1 MRFDMILRT
10 ASKELTLFFGS
21 PIGYLFVGTFLA
33 VSLFV
38 VFTGEAFFNRNIA
51 DVRPLFEWMPVLLLF
66 LSAAITMRMWSEE
79 RRSGTLEFVATM
91 PVSGWE
97 FVLGKFIAC
106 WTLLGVA
113 LTLTL
118 PLPIS
123 VHLIAD
129 LDWGPVWAGYL
140 AALLLGAAYIA
151 VGLFVSARSDSQIVS
166 LILAVLLCGALY
178 LVGSPVLI
186 DLVGNRG
193 GDWLRAMGTG
203 ARFES
208 ITRGV
213 LDLSD
218 LYYYGS
224 LALVFLA
231 LNVYSLE
238 SGRWASDGN
247 GTRHRRW
254 RLGTGLLIANLLL
267 GNVLLSTLKSPR
279 LDVTEGG
286 LYSISD
292 ATRAYLGQL
301 QEPLLIRG
309 YFSNKTHP
317 FLAPLVPR
325 MRDLL
330 AEYAVAGGS
339 NVRVEMID
347 PQENPELEE
356 EANSKYGIVSVP
368 FQVSDRYQ
376 ASLLNSYFDVL
387 ISYGDEFEVLG
398 FRDLIDVKVAGEDDL
413 SIVLRNPEYD
423 ITRSI
428 KKVLYG
434 FQGSGDVF
442 ASINQPV
449 RFTGYVTEPARLPAP
464 LDSFYAELTESLTA
478 LQAQS
483 DGRFSFEFQD
493 PQSGD
498 GALAVELAEKYGFR
512 PMAASLL
519 DTETFYF
526 YMTLQSEDDIV
537 QVPLPKNL
545 NVEAA
550 TRALNEGLKRFATGV
565 LKTIALAAPEPPP
578 PFMQQGAPQ
587 SNRYDQ
593 LRDFLGADFNLEA
606 VDLTSGQVP
615 QSADLLMVIEPEGL
629 DDKALFAVDQFL
641 MRGGSMVLVTAPFKA
656 VLAQN
661 SLRVDPVRSGL
672 EDWLAHHGLS
682 FAQQLVMDPQNAAF
696 PAPITRQVGGLS
708 FQEMTLLDY
717 PYFADVR
724 GAGLAAEHP
733 ITANL
738 PQATLTWPSPIQ
750 WDAGPED
757 AAPAI
762 TATTLLQ
769 SSEGAWLSG
778 DTDVMPKYDPSGA
791 SPFAPEGPTAR
802 HALAMM
808 LEGEFQSYFTG
819 QPSPL
824 LSATPDPAAAT
835 DAATAEETEPQ
846 SADTGFNAVLER
858 SPASARLVVIA
869 SNDFLADRFVQLIGS
884 ADGTFYTNTAQLMAN
899 VTDYS
904 LEDQSLLSI
913 RSRGQFS
920 RTLPP
925 MEVAE
930 QQRIEYVNYALA
942 LLGIGLVM
950 LWQWRRRRS
959 AARTY
964 QRWLQGEGA

>member
-1 MRFDMILRT
+1 MRFDMILKT

-33 VSLFV
+33 VSLFL
-38 VFTGEAFFNRNIA
+38 VFTFEAFFNRNIA

-66 LSAAITMRMWSEE
+66 LSAALTMRMWSEE
-79 RRSGTLEFVATM
+79 RRSGTLEFVSTM

-97 FVLGKFIAC
+97 FVLGKFVAC

-113 LTLTL
+113 LLLTL

-129 LDWGPVWAGYL
+129 LDWGPVWAGYI

-166 LILAVLLCGALY
+166 LILATLLCGTLY
-178 LVGSPVLI
+178 LLGSPVLT
-186 DLVGNRG
+186 DLAGNQA

-203 ARFES
+203 SRFES

-213 LDLSD
+213 LDLGD
-218 LYYYGS
+218 LYYYIS
-224 LALVFLA
+224 LALIFLA

-247 GTRHRRW
+247 RRRHSRW
-254 RLGTGLLIANLLL
+254 RLGTSLLILNLLV
-267 GNVLLSTLKSPR
+267 GNVLLSVFKPPR

-292 ATRAYLGQL
+292 ATKAYLEQL

-317 FLAPLVPR
+317 YLAPLVPR

-339 NVRVEMID
+339 KVRVEIVD

-413 SIVLRNPEYD
+413 AIVLRNPEYD

-428 KKVLYG
+428 KKVLFG

-442 ASINQPV
+442 ASIKQPV
-449 RFTGYVTEPARLPAP
+449 QFTGYVTDAARLPAP
-464 LDSFYAELTESLTA
+464 LDEFYGELTEALTS

-483 DGRFSFEFQD
+483 NGKFSFEFRD
-493 PQSGD
+493 PQAGD
-498 GALAVELAEKYGFR
+498 GALAVELAEQYGFR
-512 PMAASLL
+512 PMATSLL

-526 YMTLQSEDDIV
+526 YLTMASGEEVV
-537 QVPLPKNL
+537 QIPLPENL

-550 TRALNEGLKRFATGV
+550 SRGLNEGLKRFASGV
-565 LKTIALAAPEPPP
+565 LKTVALVAPEPPP

-587 SNRYDQ
+587 ANRYDQ
-593 LRDFLGADFNLEA
+593 LREFLAADFDLEA
-606 VDLTSGQVP
+606 ADLASGAVP
-615 QSADLLMVIEPEGL
+615 QSADLLLVIEPDNL

-641 MRGGSMVLVTAPFKA
+641 MRGGSVVLATAPYKA
-656 VLAQN
+656 VLAAN
-661 SLRVDPVRSGL
+661 SLRVDPVNSGL
-672 EDWLAHHGLS
+672 EEWLAHHGVS
-682 FAQQLVMDPQNAAF
+682 FNPALVMDPQNAAF

-717 PYFADVR
+717 PYFPDIR
-724 GAGLAAEHP
+724 GDGLAQDHP
-733 ITANL
+733 ILANL
-738 PQATLTWPSPIQ
+738 PQATLTWPSPI
-750 WDAGPED
+750 ATSNLAED
-757 AAPAI
+757 A
-762 TATTLLQ
+762 TASVQSTILLQ
-769 SSEGAWLSG
+769 SSEAAWLSTN
-778 DTDVMPKYDPSGA
+778 TDVMPKYDPSGA
-791 SPFAPEGPTAR
+791 SPFTPEGDLAR
-802 HALAMM
+802 RTLAVM
-808 LEGEFQSYFTG
+808 LEGQFQSYFTG
-819 QPSPL
+819 KRSPL
-824 LSATPDPAAAT
+824 LSAPEPAPEPAPEGEESAAST
-835 DAATAEETEPQ
+835 SPGLGFDA
-846 SADTGFNAVLER
+846 VIER
-858 SPASARLVVIA
+858 SAQSARLVVLG
-869 SNDFLADRFVQLIGS
+869 SNDFLADQFTQLIGS
-884 ADGTFYTNTAQLMAN
+884 AEGTYYTNTAQLMAN
-899 VTDYS
+899 IIDFS
-904 LEDQSLLSI
+904 LEDQSLVSI
-913 RSRGQFS
+913 RSRGQFA

-925 MEVAE
+925 MEVPE
-930 QQRIEYVNYALA
+930 QRRIEYFNYALA
-942 LLGIGLVM
+942 LVGIGLVM

-964 QRWLQGEGA
+964 GQWLAEEGA